1 MMLGGLLDTMV
12 NLTSGRKLHA
22 IPSFTWIVLASIRRV
37 SKVNIT
43 RGKCWEGGEQQ
54 GEGGSAREE

>member
-1 MMLGGLLDTMV
+1 MTLGGLLDTMV

-43 RGKCWEGGEQQ
+43 RGKCGRGLSSRGREGRRGE
-54 GEGGSAREE
+54 